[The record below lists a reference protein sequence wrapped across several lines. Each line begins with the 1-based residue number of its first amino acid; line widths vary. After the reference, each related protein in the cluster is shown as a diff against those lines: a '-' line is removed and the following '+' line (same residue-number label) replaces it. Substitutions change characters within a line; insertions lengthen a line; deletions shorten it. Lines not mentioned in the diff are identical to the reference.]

1 MTPTICAQTLKTAPP
16 PTLPLVTL
24 NAEYS
29 T

>member
-1 MTPTICAQTLKTAPP
+1 MTPTICAQTFKTAPT